1 MNWFARARVFLK
13 EVRAE
18 WRKVS
23 FPSRQDVIGTTI
35 VVLIASF
42 IMSIYLWAA
51 DMVILRIYQSVI
63 GIFSS

>member
-18 WRKVS
+18 WKKVS
-23 FPSRQDVIGTTI
+23 FPSRQEVTGTTV

-63 GIFSS
+63 GIFSR